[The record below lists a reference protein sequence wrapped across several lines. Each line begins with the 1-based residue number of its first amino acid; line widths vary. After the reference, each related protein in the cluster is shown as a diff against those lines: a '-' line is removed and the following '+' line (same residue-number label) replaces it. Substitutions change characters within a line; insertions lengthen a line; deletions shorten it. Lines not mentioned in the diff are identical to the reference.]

1 MIATQASN
9 LRLRIVNDTLNLLV
23 RVGGALITTYFSKGW
38 SACGAYAFITLLQL
52 KIQANVLHSNPATHM
67 KFHRSS
73 PSDKMMLL
81 EPAGQ
86 VGSLV
91 MSEHLVPSPRV

>member
-38 SACGAYAFITLLQL
+38 SACGANAFITLL
-52 KIQANVLHSNPATHM
+52 QANVLHSNPATHM

-91 MSEHLVPSPRV
+91 FMEHTVPSPRV